1 LHPISH
7 SCPSCTRHI
16 NGEGICTI
24 EDLVNKPKS
33 NENNQ
38 DLVEVLKSLGA
49 RCRACAPVNPLECVT
64 RCSLWKVK
72 NELRQLRDRMDDP
85 NYIKELL
92 NVLKNSTRLQ
102 ILKTIVRGRHTVI
115 NLQEELRKAGYSHS
129 RETISAEYLQPLMQ
143 VGLAA
148 EVQEQYYAT
157 TFGGKL
163 TEVLEDFSD
172 FVDFLPAHSECYEET
187 ILDAMLSGPKTFD
200 DLAAFVSP
208 KIGSRILKRLKTT
221 GLIETPEERDYV
233 FFFRSKRDPGKEVF
247 SETERKVYKGI
258 AADGIS
264 AGKLAEKSDIS
275 LRRTY
280 KYLRKLRGKKLVFT
294 RKNPK
299 LYSLTDKGK
308 RLAELIR
315 GLQGVVEDVW
325 QSSWHVVTTEKS

>member
-1 LHPISH
+1 
-7 SCPSCTRHI
+7 
-16 NGEGICTI
+16 
-24 EDLVNKPKS
+24 
-33 NENNQ
+33 
-38 DLVEVLKSLGA
+38 
-49 RCRACAPVNPLECVT
+49 
-64 RCSLWKVK
+64 LWKVK

-85 NYIKELL
+85 NFVKELL

-102 ILKTIVRGRHTVI
+102 ILRTITKGRHSVVR
-115 NLQEELRKAGYSHS
+115 LQEELRKAGYSHS
-129 RETISAEYLQPLMQ
+129 RDTISQEYLQPLMQ

-148 EVQEQYYAT
+148 EAQEQYYAT

-172 FVDFLPAHSECYEET
+172 FVDVLPAHSECYEET
-187 ILDAMLSGPKTFD
+187 LLDAMLSGPKTFE

-208 KIGSRILKRLKTT
+208 KIGSRILKRLKST
-221 GLIETPEERDYV
+221 GLIVTPEERDYV
-233 FFFRSKRDPGKEVF
+233 FFFRSKRDPDNETF
-247 SETERKVYKGI
+247 SETEQKVYAGI
-258 AADGIS
+258 PDDGIS
-264 AGKLAEKSDIS
+264 AGRLAEKSSVS

-299 LYSLTDKGK
+299 LYSLTEKGTK
-308 RLAELIR
+308 LAELIR

>member
-1 LHPISH
+1 MN
-7 SCPSCTRHI
+7 R
-16 NGEGICTI
+16 
-24 EDLVNKPKS
+24 PKTS
-33 NENNQ
+33 ENNQ
-38 DLVEVLKSLGA
+38 DLVELLKSLGA
-49 RCRACAPVNPLECVT
+49 RCRVCAPVNPIECVT

-92 NVLKNSTRLQ
+92 NVLKNGTRLQ
-102 ILKTIVRGRHTVI
+102 ILKTIVKGRHTVV

-129 RETISAEYLQPLMQ
+129 RETISEEYLLPLMQ

-148 EVQEQYYAT
+148 EAQEQYYAT

-172 FVDFLPAHSECYEET
+172 YVDILPAHSECYEET
-187 ILDAMLSGPKTFD
+187 LLDAMLSGPKTFD

-221 GLIETPEERDYV
+221 GLIDTPEERDYV
-233 FFFRSKRDPGKEVF
+233 FFYRSKRDPRKEAF
-247 SETERKVYKGI
+247 SETERKVYKNIGD
-258 AADGIS
+258 DGIS
-264 AGKLAEKSDIS
+264 AGKLAEKSGIS

-280 KYLRKLRGKKLVFT
+280 KYLRKLRGKKLAFT

-299 LYSLTDKGK
+299 VYSLTEKGK

>member
-1 LHPISH
+1 
-7 SCPSCTRHI
+7 
-16 NGEGICTI
+16 
-24 EDLVNKPKS
+24 
-33 NENNQ
+33 
-38 DLVEVLKSLGA
+38 
-49 RCRACAPVNPLECVT
+49 
-64 RCSLWKVK
+64 
-72 NELRQLRDRMDDP
+72 MDDP

-92 NVLKNSTRLQ
+92 NVLKNGTRFQ
-102 ILKTIVRGRHTVI
+102 ILKTIAKGRHTVI
-115 NLQEELRKAGYSHS
+115 HLQEELRKAGYSHS
-129 RETISAEYLQPLMQ
+129 RDTISEEYLQPLMQ

-172 FVDFLPAHSECYEET
+172 FVDILPAHSECYEET
-187 ILDAMLSGPKTFD
+187 LLDAMLSGPKTFD

-221 GLIETPEERDYV
+221 GLIDTPEERDYV
-233 FFFRSKRDPGKEVF
+233 FFYRSKRDPKKEVF
-247 SETERKVYKGI
+247 SETEKKVYKGI
-258 AADGIS
+258 ADDGVS
-264 AGKLAEKSDIS
+264 AGKLAERSGIS

-299 LYSLTDKGK
+299 LYSLTEKGK
-308 RLAELIR
+308 KLAELIR

>member
-1 LHPISH
+1 M
-7 SCPSCTRHI
+7 
-16 NGEGICTI
+16 I
-24 EDLVNKPKS
+24 EDPLTKPKS
-33 NENNQ
+33 YETNQ
-38 DLVEVLKSLGA
+38 DLVEVLKSLGE

-92 NVLKNSTRLQ
+92 NVLKNSTRIQ
-102 ILKTIVRGRHTVI
+102 ILKTIVKGRHTVI
-115 NLQEELRKAGYSHS
+115 HLQEELRKAGYSHS
-129 RETISAEYLQPLMQ
+129 RETISEEYLQPLMQ

-148 EVQEQYYAT
+148 EAQEQYYAT
-157 TFGGKL
+157 TFGWKL

-172 FVDFLPAHSECYEET
+172 FVDVLPAHSECYEET
-187 ILDAMLSGPKTFD
+187 LLDAMFSGPKTFD
-200 DLAAFVSP
+200 DLANFVSP

-233 FFFRSKRDPGKEVF
+233 FFFRSKRDPHKEAF
-247 SETERKVYKGI
+247 SDTERKVYSGI
-258 AADGIS
+258 PENGIS
-264 AGKLAEKSDIS
+264 AGRLAEKSNIS

-280 KYLRKLRGKKLVFT
+280 KYLRSLRGKKLVFT

-299 LYSLTDKGK
+299 LYSLTEKGRK
-308 RLAELIR
+308 LAELIR
-315 GLQGVVEDVW
+315 GLTGVVEDVW